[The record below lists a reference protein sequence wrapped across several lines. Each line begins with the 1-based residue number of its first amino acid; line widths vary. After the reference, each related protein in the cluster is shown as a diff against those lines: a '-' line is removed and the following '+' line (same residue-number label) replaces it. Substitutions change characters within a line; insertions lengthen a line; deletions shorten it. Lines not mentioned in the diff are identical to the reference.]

1 MNLQFLLTFIAFV
14 AAASYVV
21 PVQTRLEQK
30 ARGTRRERMSLS
42 VSIDDDVATNA
53 PKLTNKKNGSRKKQ
67 RNKSAGAVRYHND
80 SERNV
85 YIQLNKKIIASETAA
100 HVINLLASSAPDALK
115 KTAGGGAVNSVNF
128 ATSIHRIG
136 RYLAYNN
143 QDRAATLSD
152 PKFALFLCSFAEAL
166 AGVDYSQPLPSLLT
180 DGPREASPATCI
192 EFSIRERTNLVWA
205 LAKLRLVPPLSSV
218 PLLRHQNSK
227 NSSNDE
233 SQHLPRFHRNLA
245 ETSIRLRSEIIS
257 SQKTKDMT
265 WITTLSLLSAGLMDT
280 VANMMVEHE
289 KESSFNVQEMVNML
303 WAFAAAQRSSVAVFD
318 RIGSILALELER
330 SAEIPKPQE
339 FSNAIWAYATA
350 SYTGD
355 SQRKLVELVARCMER
370 DPKWISTF
378 KPQEVSN
385 TAWGIA
391 SLLRLRR
398 ETGEANS
405 GSLEQ
410 EKEDLIV
417 VSILRSIAQTLMQR
431 CDEFKSQEISNT
443 IWAFG
448 TVGFGTLADK
458 RNFNDFIVLKSDD
471 YEADVALVDQTL
483 AVVSKSVTGR
493 LRVFTEQEL
502 NNLAHGCGRLGRC
515 EPEMFAG
522 IAREFAQRQGR
533 VTGQDIGTTLWSFAT
548 TKYFDKGS
556 FESML
561 SRLRLG
567 AVEYWKPQ
575 EISNIAWALGTAAIA
590 PKYPKAFDVSLIPLS
605 ERVSFEVASKDPI
618 TLAYAA
624 VAKELLRRPEE
635 FKTQELKDSLWG
647 LSKGGIRHPLVF
659 RSIAEYLVGR
669 ESDNVPEGNLHT
681 GVGMDSFSSQEIA
694 NLCWAYAKQGQLA
707 SENSETLNGRMA
719 VYCATAVDVGETLLK
734 RFINCAA
741 ETDLANY
748 GDFSR
753 FSPTDLSNTMW
764 SLATLGCRHER
775 FLQVSVQQILSR
787 CQRYTSGKER
797 SPLTN
802 FRGQEI
808 CNVVWS
814 LATLNCITPHLL
826 DTITPYILELCKDSD
841 GTISARSIAM
851 YLHRQE
857 LGNIAWSCTVAG
869 YYPPELIRVLMLGLV
884 GVGDGSNREPNAEY
898 MDEIHGE
905 KGGLSEHS
913 IMALLY
919 LHYGMQIDGAVV
931 EGADL
936 PSNFPTGWGD
946 FGVGGQ
952 GGELLGDESGMSL
965 TLTTSKVQRDVS
977 NAFTRVGF
985 DHVEE
990 YMVPAGAM
998 MKMDLLS
1005 LDIADPSR
1013 KVGIEVD
1020 GPPHF
1025 YHNLDQWT
1033 PQDTSKG
1040 QVRVNGR
1047 KVEYDFDWSADR
1059 NNPNGSTCLKN
1070 RLLTKLGWKVIHIP
1084 FWEWYPMK
1092 GDQEAEDKYCR
1103 KLLEQL

>member
-1 MNLQFLLTFIAFV
+1 MNLQLLVALIACV
-14 AAASYVV
+14 AAAGYAV
-21 PVQTRLEQK
+21 PVRTRLAQK
-30 ARGTRRERMSLS
+30 ARGTRRVRTTALP

-53 PKLTNKKNGSRKKQ
+53 PKLPAKKHGPRKSSKE
-67 RNKSAGAVRYHND
+67 KSAGAGRYRND
-80 SERNV
+80 AERNI
-85 YIQLNKKIIASETAA
+85 YIQLNKKIIAAETAGD
-100 HVINLLASSAPDALK
+100 VINLLVSSAPDALK

-166 AGVDYSQPLPSLLT
+166 AGVDYTQPLSSLLT
-180 DGPREASPATCI
+180 EGPREASSTTRI
-192 EFSIRERTNLVWA
+192 DFSIRERTNLVWA

-218 PLLRHQNSK
+218 PLLVRHDMN
-227 NSSNDE
+227 NNDE
-233 SQHLPRFHRNLA
+233 SHQPSLLQPDLA
-245 ETSIRLRSEIIS
+245 ETSIRLRSEIVA
-257 SQKTKDMT
+257 SQKTNSKM
-265 WITTLSLLSAGLMDT
+265 WITTLSLLSAKLMDT
-280 VANMMVEHE
+280 VANEMVEQE

-303 WAFAAAQRSSVAVFD
+303 WAFAAAQRPSVAVFD
-318 RIGSILALELER
+318 RIGSILALELEQ
-330 SAEIPKPQE
+330 SAQIPKPQE
-339 FSNAIWAYATA
+339 FSNTIWACATA

-355 SQRKLVELVARCMER
+355 SQRKLIELVAQYMER
-370 DPKWISTF
+370 DPRWISTF

-391 SLLRLRR
+391 TLLSLRR

-417 VSILRSIAQTLMQR
+417 VSILRSIAQTLVQR

-448 TVGFGTLADK
+448 TLGFGTLADK
-458 RNFNDFIVLKSDD
+458 RNVNDFIVLKSDD
-471 YEADVALVDQTL
+471 YEADVTLVDQTL
-483 AVVSKSVTGR
+483 AVVSKSVLGR
-493 LRVFTEQEL
+493 LRVFKEQEL

-515 EPEMFAG
+515 EQEMFAG
-522 IAREFAQRQGR
+522 IAREFAQRHGR

-548 TKYFDKGS
+548 TKYFDKDS
-556 FESML
+556 FENIL
-561 SRLRLG
+561 SRLRLD
-567 AVEYWKPQ
+567 AVENWKPQ
-575 EISNIAWALGTAAIA
+575 EISNIAWALGTAAIV
-590 PKYPKAFDVSLIPLS
+590 PRYPKAFDTSLIPLS
-605 ERVSFEVASKDPI
+605 ERVSFAQASKDPV

-624 VAKELLRRPEE
+624 VAKELLRRPDK

-647 LSKGGIRHPLVF
+647 LSKAGIRHPLVF

-669 ESDNVPEGNLHT
+669 ETDRVPDGKLHT
-681 GVGMDSFSSQEIA
+681 GVGLDNFSSQEIA

-748 GDFSR
+748 GDFGRLST
-753 FSPTDLSNTMW
+753 TDLSNTLW
-764 SLATLGCRHER
+764 ALATLGCRHDR
-775 FLQVSVQQILSR
+775 FLQVSEQQFLSR
-787 CQRYTSGKER
+787 CRRYLSGEEK
-797 SPLTN
+797 SPLNT

-814 LATLNCITPHLL
+814 LATLNSISPQLL
-826 DTITPYILELCKDSD
+826 DIVAPYIHELCKDSD
-841 GTISARSIAM
+841 GNLSARSIAQ

-869 YYPPELIRVLMLGLV
+869 HYPPALIRILLLGLL
-884 GVGDGSNREPNAEY
+884 GVGDGSNQELSSED

-913 IMALLY
+913 IMTLLY
-919 LHYGMQIDGAVV
+919 MEYGMHIDGAVV
-931 EGADL
+931 QGADL
-936 PSNFPTGWGD
+936 PHNFPTGWGD
-946 FGVGGQ
+946 CGSGGE
-952 GGELLGDESGMSL
+952 GGELLEDESGMSL
-965 TLTTSKVQRDVS
+965 TLTTSKVQQDVS
-977 NAFTRVGF
+977 AAFTRVGF

-990 YMVPAGAM
+990 YMVPAGATM
-998 MKMDLLS
+998 RMDLLS
-1005 LDIADPSR
+1005 LDIADPLR

-1020 GPPHF
+1020 GPSHF
-1025 YHNLDQWT
+1025 YHNLDRWS
-1033 PQDTSKG
+1033 PQDPPKG
-1040 QVRVNGR
+1040 QVRVSGR
-1047 KVEYDFDWSADR
+1047 KVEYDFDWNADR
-1059 NNPNGSTCLKN
+1059 NNPNGSTSLKD

-1092 GDQEAEDKYCR
+1092 GDQQAEDAYCR
-1103 KLLEQL
+1103 NLLKQL